1 MEDGQSMSASGR
13 SSLAARH
20 CVPCRG
26 GTPPLKG
33 TELEKLASQVS
44 DWRVVEE
51 HHIEKNFVLP
61 NFKTAL
67 EFVNAIGTVAEQE
80 AHHPDIC
87 FGWGYVRVTSYTHKI
102 AGLAESDFIL
112 AAKVD
117 ELFFARKPA
126 Q

>member
-1 MEDGQSMSASGR
+1 MSASG
-13 SSLAARH
+13 SSLATRH

-33 TELEKLASQVS
+33 AELGKFSSQLP

-51 HHIEKNFVLP
+51 HHIEKNFVFP
-61 NFKTAL
+61 NFKSAQD
-67 EFVNAIGTVAEQE
+67 FVNAIGAVAEE
-80 AHHPDIC
+80 EGHHPDIC
-87 FGWGYVRVTSYTHKI
+87 FGWGYVKVTSYTHKI

-117 ELFFARKPA
+117 ELFVSKKPA
-126 Q
+126 